1 MRPQSAGP
9 LPAGPLPAGPLPAGP
24 LPADH
29 PGAWRAAERDR
40 ESFCFDL
47 ESRHLDALERALR
60 AAQAKSGDPEAITR
74 ADFDLAAIDADVA
87 RWRAEVMRG
96 SGLVILRGLSGER
109 FDRDELGMIFFGL
122 GTHFGTAMSQSVMG
136 DRLGHVIDVGG
147 KDPKE
152 RAYRSSTEL
161 DMHTDAC
168 DVVAMLCL
176 QRAQEGGVSGYVSA
190 LAIYNEILARAPAAM
205 PILMR
210 GFRYHRFG
218 EEAPG
223 EAPVTEERIPVFS
236 FQAGELSVNYLRSYI
251 EMAAEELGEPL
262 SSDEIAALD
271 RVDEIALDEKFALRF
286 VTQPGEALWFNNL
299 TILHNRSAFEDAA
312 DPALK
317 RHFLRL
323 WLVAHEPRPADP
335 RLRIYEGRGI
345 APQPDRKTTYFG
357 GNLDFSRFHDDD
369 GRM

>member
-1 MRPQSAGP
+1 MSRATDAAQPQ
-9 LPAGPLPAGPLPAGP
+9 P

-29 PGAWRAAERDR
+29 PGLWRAAERDR
-40 ESFCFDL
+40 ESFCVDL
-47 ESRHLDALERALR
+47 QARHLDALERALR
-60 AAQAKSGDPEAITR
+60 AVQARTDDPEAITR
-74 ADFDLAAIDADVA
+74 ADFDLGAIEADVA
-87 RWRAEVMRG
+87 RWRDEVMRG
-96 SGLVILRGLSGER
+96 SGLVILRGLSPER
-109 FDRDELGMIFFGL
+109 FSRDELGMIHFGL

-152 RAYRSSTEL
+152 RAYRNSAEL

-176 QRAQEGGVSGYVSA
+176 QSAREGGISGYVSA

-210 GFRYHRFG
+210 GFHYHRFG

-236 FQAGELSVNYLRSYI
+236 FHAGELSVNYLRSYI
-251 EMAAEELGEPL
+251 EMAAEELARPL
-262 SSDEIAALD
+262 SCDEVAALD
-271 RVDEIALDEKFALRF
+271 RVDEIALDKRFALCFLTR
-286 VTQPGEALWFNNL
+286 PGEAVWFNNL
-299 TILHNRSAFEDAA
+299 TVLHNRTAFEDAD

-323 WLVAHEPRPADP
+323 WLVAHDPRPADP
-335 RLRIYEGRGI
+335 RLRIYEGKGI
-345 APQPDRKTTYFG
+345 APQPGRSTYFSRELG
-357 GNLDFSRFHDDD
+357 FSRFEDDD